1 MFPVFLPTSEPGP
14 GAAQV
19 EWGILTELGA
29 VDESVPVRLGR
40 LGHNGNF
47 GPGSGRAVGL
57 A

>member
-47 GPGSGRAVGL
+47 RPGSGRAVGL